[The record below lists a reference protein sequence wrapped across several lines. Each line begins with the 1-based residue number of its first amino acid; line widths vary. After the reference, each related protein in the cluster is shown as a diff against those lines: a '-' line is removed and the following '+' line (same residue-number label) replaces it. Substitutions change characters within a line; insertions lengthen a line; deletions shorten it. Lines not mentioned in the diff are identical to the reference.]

1 MLSDNARKLLRIL
14 WSLNQHNARPLD
26 YLNLLR
32 MSQRDMETIMDALT
46 ELQQSDYIEWDRE
59 AGVARVIYA
68 FEPGP
73 NNWRNKYR

>member
-1 MLSDNARKLLRIL
+1 MLSDHARKLLRIL
-14 WSLNQHNARPLD
+14 FNCNRHDSTKMD
-26 YLNLLR
+26 YLLLLQ
-32 MSQRDMETIMDALT
+32 MSQRDLETIMDALT
-46 ELQQSDYIEWDRE
+46 ELQQADYIEWDRE